1 MLQAATRFAA
11 PLLGLALAS
20 PAWADTAPARCE
32 LTPKAASAPR
42 LDLPCEFSQRQGFIG
57 VTRSDGVRHDFSPA
71 AAAGRYTDE
80 AKRPVRRRV
89 DAGGQVFELP
99 DARLSVRWLQ
109 GAATA
114 PTRLPP
120 RAPVASG
127 PFDRTLTLQGITFR
141 VQAANDSS
149 VGQVRI
155 TPSGLKL
162 DNTPVVREVDG
173 RVVSADVADLNAD
186 GSPELYVVV
195 QSAGSGSYASLL
207 AVSANA
213 RKSLS
218 DISLPALDTQ
228 AGANRGYQGHDD
240 FAVVEGSLVRRMP
253 IYLPNDNNAD
263 TNAQPTGGVRQLQ
276 YKLHKGEA
284 TWVLRLQR
292 MSEF

>member
-1 MLQAATRFAA
+1 MLQVATRFAVS
-11 PLLGLALAS
+11 LLSVALLPA
-20 PAWADTAPARCE
+20 AWADTAPARCE
-32 LTPKAASAPR
+32 LTPKAANAVR
-42 LDLPCEFSQRQGFIG
+42 LDLPCQFSQRQGFIG
-57 VTRSDGVRHDFSPA
+57 VTRADGVRHDFSPA

-109 GAATA
+109 GTAPA

-120 RAPVASG
+120 APPVASG
-127 PFDRTLTLQGITFR
+127 PFDRTLKLQGIAFR

-173 RVVSADVADLNAD
+173 QVVSAEVADLNVD

-195 QSAGSGSYASLL
+195 QSAGSGSYASLV

-228 AGANRGYQGHDD
+228 AGAARGYQGHDQ

-253 IYLPNDNNAD
+253 IYLESD
-263 TNAQPTGGVRQLQ
+263 TNAQPTGGVRQLH
-276 YKLHKGEA
+276 YKLQKGEA
-284 TWVLRLQR
+284 TWVLRLNL